1 MTNFMRKETIKM
13 RSTFAIQLLS
23 KVNRTGVTPCPLLN
37 AMISGINDKYNV
49 FVLPTKPKR
58 KTGQM
63 SLL

>member
-1 MTNFMRKETIKM
+1 M